1 MQDVVRGG
9 EVSDSVVDEFVYIVV
24 TNRNARRQRR
34 EVAGERERERERER
48 EIHFNCIYTILQC
61 F

>member
-34 EVAGERERERERER
+34 EVAGERE
-48 EIHFNCIYTILQC
+48 
-61 F
+61 